1 MWLLVKSL
9 LIMSFMNE
17 FRILIDTMY
26 RMYYFEF
33 AHNVIEVKNVNVI
46 FKYTNRIR
54 KKNKKLVQKRYYR
67 VNFLIFGKE
76 KKVIEFVGITGTNII
91 NVVKKGSYNKIKKKD
106 KLLLNHKGGILKQK
120 FIDDKN
126 MIKTGVIMLTTKEEY
141 KIKMENGL
149 VKKQKSLNIEGN
161 QKLSTEIVLFENKDM
176 DIDKLNNSYD
186 KKMEGKYLW
195 KMEKSY
201 NKLIDNNK
209 GILFVHKNGVEDQK
223 VSKNKID
230 KIIKLQDKTL
240 VYKIKKID

>member
-1 MWLLVKSL
+1 
-9 LIMSFMNE
+9 
-17 FRILIDTMY
+17 
-26 RMYYFEF
+26 
-33 AHNVIEVKNVNVI
+33 
-46 FKYTNRIR
+46 
-54 KKNKKLVQKRYYR
+54 
-67 VNFLIFGKE
+67 
-76 KKVIEFVGITGTNII
+76 
-91 NVVKKGSYNKIKKKD
+91 
-106 KLLLNHKGGILKQK
+106 
-120 FIDDKN
+120 